1 MPPKS
6 TKPMKMSLLS
16 SIQGD
21 EEDAIKTPVVAVAV
35 AVAGAT
41 EVTLPLLDKISR
53 DCSSEQL
60 KYLESLSLLEQK
72 VCFIAMDHLESS
84 FDLERSSGFVSWK
97 KGQQA

>member
-1 MPPKS
+1 
-6 TKPMKMSLLS
+6 MSLLS

-21 EEDAIKTPVVAVAV
+21 EEDAIKTPVVVAVAV
-35 AVAGAT
+35 AVAT
-41 EVTLPLLDKISR
+41 EVLLDKISR

-97 KGQQA
+97 KGHQQA

>member
-1 MPPKS
+1 
-6 TKPMKMSLLS
+6 MSLLS

-21 EEDAIKTPVVAVAV
+21 EEEAIKTPVVV
-35 AVAGAT
+35 VAGAVAT
-41 EVTLPLLDKISR
+41 EVLLDKISR

-97 KGQQA
+97 KGQQQA

>member
-1 MPPKS
+1 
-6 TKPMKMSLLS
+6 MKMSLLS

-21 EEDAIKTPVVAVAV
+21 EEDAIKTPVVVAVAV
-35 AVAGAT
+35 AVAT
-41 EVTLPLLDKISR
+41 EVLLDKISR

-97 KGQQA
+97 KGQQQA

>member
-1 MPPKS
+1 
-6 TKPMKMSLLS
+6 MSLLS

-21 EEDAIKTPVVAVAV
+21 EEEAIKTPVVVAV
-35 AVAGAT
+35 AVAT
-41 EVTLPLLDKISR
+41 EVLLDKISR

-97 KGQQA
+97 KGQQQA

>member
-6 TKPMKMSLLS
+6 SKPMKMSLLS

-21 EEDAIKTPVVAVAV
+21 EEDAIKTPVVVAG
-35 AVAGAT
+35 AVAGAVAT
-41 EVTLPLLDKISR
+41 EVLLDKISR

-97 KGQQA
+97 KGQQQA